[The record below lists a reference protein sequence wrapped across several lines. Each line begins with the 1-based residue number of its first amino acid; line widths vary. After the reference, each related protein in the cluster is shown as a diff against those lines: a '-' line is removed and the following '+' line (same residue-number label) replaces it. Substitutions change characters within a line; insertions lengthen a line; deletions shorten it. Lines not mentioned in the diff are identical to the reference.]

1 MKTIFTHTAIAVLAT
16 FVLTGP
22 VNAAEAAAPNV
33 SYDYAPVLAVEP
45 ILKTITV
52 STPREECWQ
61 EQVVYEVQDKRRNN
75 AVGTVMGGVLGG
87 AIGNAVGHKK
97 SNKRVG
103 AVVGAVLGATLGN
116 AIASSDD
123 QPAAGR
129 RYASEERC
137 RVYQDSHS
145 EQRVVGYEV
154 RYQYQ
159 DQTYTTVMDKDP
171 GDTIRVRLAITPVS

>member
-1 MKTIFTHTAIAVLAT
+1 MDSDHKSNEDPSHRAVSSVVCRDIREHEEQCSPKSCFPLLDDDIDDLAM
-16 FVLTGP
+16 
-22 VNAAEAAAPNV
+22 
-33 SYDYAPVLAVEP
+33 AV
-45 ILKTITV
+45 K
-52 STPREECWQ
+52 
-61 EQVVYEVQDKRRNN
+61 KK
-75 AVGTVMGGVLGG
+75 
-87 AIGNAVGHKK
+87 GHKK

-116 AIASSDD
+116 GIASSDD